1 MAPVIPAAS
10 EAEIDPVESFLEIV
24 REGDIERI
32 EASLDALTASDQMR
46 ALLNLGTDEQ
56 EKLLHLVDP
65 KLAADVV
72 EELPQEQAAEIIERL
87 DARTAAAILE
97 EMDSADQAD
106 VINEMHD
113 AEAEAIYSEMA
124 PDAASDVRKLTEY
137 PSDTAGG
144 LMSTDV
150 FTFSETETVGTILR
164 RVASEDEDFERYR
177 GQHPYILDDA
187 GRLVGVVSLR
197 TLITSKR
204 SVPLKDVMVAPL
216 SVEPLTELGDLED
229 VFDDYPFLGIPVI
242 DEDGRMVGTVSRTA
256 VGEASLQ
263 RAEDDALKMQGV
275 VGDEIRSM
283 PTLLRARRRLSWLTV
298 NIGLNIVA
306 ASVIALYEET
316 LTAVIALAV
325 FLPIVS
331 DMSGCSGNQAVAV
344 TMRELSLGLA
354 RPVDIV
360 KVWLKEITV
369 GAINGLVL
377 GILIGLAAWAWRG
390 NPWIGVV
397 VGLALAANTLVAVSI
412 GGTVPLALK
421 RFNIDPAVASGPMLT
436 TITDMVGFFLVLSL
450 ASAMLPL
457 LA

>member
-10 EAEIDPVESFLEIV
+10 ETQIDPVASFLETV
-24 REGDIERI
+24 QEGDVSRI
-32 EASLDALTASDQMR
+32 EESLDGLTASDQVR
-46 ALLNLGTDEQ
+46 ALLNMGADDQ

-72 EELPQEQAAEIIERL
+72 EELPQERAAEIIERL
-87 DARTAAAILE
+87 DAKTAASILE

-106 VINEMHD
+106 VFSEMHD

-124 PDAASDVRKLTEY
+124 PDAAEDVRKLAEY

-150 FTFSETETVGTILR
+150 FTFVETETVGTILR

-177 GQHPYILDDA
+177 GQHPYILDA
-187 GRLVGVVSLR
+187 EGRLVGVVSLR

-216 SVEPLTELGDLED
+216 SVSPLTELGDLED
-229 VFDDYPFLGIPVI
+229 VFDDYPFLGIPVV
-242 DEDGRMVGTVSRTA
+242 DEAGRMIGTVSRTA
-256 VGEASLQ
+256 VSDASLH

-390 NPWIGVV
+390 NAWIGVV
-397 VGLALAANTLVAVSI
+397 VGVALAVNTLVAVSI

-421 RFNIDPAVASGPMLT
+421 RFNVDPAVASGPMLT

-457 LA
+457 L